1 MSEMYS
7 SRRLAA
13 RKAEIVAR
21 FLHPVNDAPMVTY
34 FQTSTLRGEEVGEF
48 YSSSEKEFHGWFEPL
63 EQS

>member
-13 RKAEIVAR
+13 RQAEVVAR
-21 FLHPVNDAPMVTY
+21 FPHPVTDAPMVTY
-34 FQTSTLRGEEVGEF
+34 FQTSTLRDEEAEF
-48 YSSSEKEFHGWFEPL
+48 YSASEKEFHGWFEPL